1 MSRNVFGSII
11 SNVPPKE
18 YSQLFNKEPL
28 PSQVRPFTPEQEN
41 VLKLCAQEY
50 GCSEVQILSRAT
62 IPNAAEA
69 RRAFMYLLFF
79 IYGWGATKIAS
90 IWSFPA
96 TAVDQQ
102 LRRAKDFIRV
112 KDDKFLPPLKRIV
125 TTLNLDRYHE
135 AEAHS

>member
-1 MSRNVFGSII
+1 MSAVLGSII
-11 SNVPPKE
+11 SNYPPKE
-18 YSQLFNKEPL
+18 YSPSFNKEPL
-28 PSQVRPFTPEQEN
+28 PSQCRPFTPEQEK
-41 VLKLCAQEY
+41 VLELCASEY
-50 GCSEVQILSRAT
+50 GCSVVQILSRAS
-62 IPNAAEA
+62 IQNAMEG

-102 LRRAKDFIRV
+102 LRKAKDFIKV
-112 KDDKFLPPLKRIV
+112 KDEKFLPPLKRIV
-125 TTLNLDRYHE
+125 VTLNLERYHE